1 MGNGEGDE
9 RRRSSEN
16 YKEEFKV
23 KSNSNVRRSRKSMAN
38 LLGNQM
44 TVRHRGCCQPPYNER
59 TILYQVVVGAAGLFF
74 LYSLIY
80 MLVMYILVD
89 YYRVKLEDK
98 NDEVIREESVY
109 EIEKI
114 MTAMIV

>member
-1 MGNGEGDE
+1 MGDEGNE

-23 KSNSNVRRSRKSMAN
+23 KSNSGVRKSKKSMAN
-38 LLGNQM
+38 LLGQKG
-44 TVRHRGCCQPPYNER
+44 VHVHHGLCEPPYDER
-59 TILYQVVVGAAGLFF
+59 TILFQVVCGAVGTFSF
-74 LYSLIY
+74 YSVIY
-80 MLVMYILVD
+80 MIVMYILVD

-98 NDEVIREESVY
+98 NDEVIESESIY